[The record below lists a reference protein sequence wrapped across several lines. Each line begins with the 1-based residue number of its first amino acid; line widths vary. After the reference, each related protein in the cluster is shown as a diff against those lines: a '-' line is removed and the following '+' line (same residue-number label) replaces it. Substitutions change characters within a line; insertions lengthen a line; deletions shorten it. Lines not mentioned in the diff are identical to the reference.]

1 MKIDFNELQEIMIPC
16 MNNETGTMTIKMY
29 NDEKYRIVPTTI
41 HSGGVIHICPKGT
54 ALLTPVMMI

>member
-41 HSGGVIHICPKGT
+41 HSGGVIHICPK
-54 ALLTPVMMI
+54 AQHY